1 MKSYLVFLALMVTCL
16 YSCEKEETKGTKV
29 KNDPAL
35 AAQLK
40 ASPETISIG
49 DNSLLLETYL
59 WRDFMPDGNTEG
71 SSLLCVNKLTGDAG
85 TAIPDAIS
93 LKKQYVIKGNEIWIS
108 EYSEVRNSP
117 ANVLEG
123 VVRDGPEWG
132 PDINVDVVC
141 EFERAGQTFRIL
153 AKSQKVHATY

>member
-1 MKSYLVFLALMVTCL
+1 MKNYLVFLVLIVTGL
-16 YSCEKEETKGTKV
+16 YSCEKEETKGAEI

-40 ASPETISIG
+40 ASPETIAIG
-49 DNSLLLETYL
+49 NNSLLLETYL

-71 SSLLCVNKLTGDAG
+71 SFLLCVNKLTGDAG
-85 TAIPDAIS
+85 TAIPEAIS
-93 LKKQYVIKGNEIWIS
+93 LKKQYVIKGDEIWIAG
-108 EYSEVRNSP
+108 YSEVRNSP
-117 ANVLEG
+117 VNVLEG

-141 EFERAGQTFRIL
+141 EFERAGQTFRVL
-153 AKSQKVHATY
+153 AKLQKIHATY